1 MINFIA
7 FYKHPENAEAFDK
20 AYWETHIPLIKK
32 VPGLVSVTANKFWPG
47 KDAPA
52 PYYMMAVLSF
62 ADKESFKAGMKS
74 PEMAEAGANLMSFA
88 KGFVEFQTAET
99 VTGA

>member
-7 FYKHPENAEAFDK
+7 FYKHPTDAAAFDE
-20 AYWETHIPLIKK
+20 AYWETHIPLVKK

-62 ADKESFKAGMKS
+62 ADKDSFKAGMKS

-88 KGFVEFQTAET
+88 KGLVEFQTAET